1 MDPRQGGGG
10 FSMAAMIVKMV
21 VSMLHKFY
29 IMARWVG
36 EDKMLGSRSG
46 SVSELMEHNLNVADI
61 MVPTVRFT
69 VLRCSLIVLSVQRKE
84 KTTPGEEANILEL
97 VLIMLQTIKEDR
109 NTTQND

>member
-10 FSMAAMIVKMV
+10 FSMAAIIVEMV
-21 VSMLHKFY
+21 VSMLHEFCV
-29 IMARWVG
+29 MARWVG

-69 VLRCSLIVLSVQRKE
+69 VLRFSLIVSSVQRKE
-84 KTTPGEEANILEL
+84 KQPTGRK
-97 VLIMLQTIKEDR
+97 QTF
-109 NTTQND
+109 